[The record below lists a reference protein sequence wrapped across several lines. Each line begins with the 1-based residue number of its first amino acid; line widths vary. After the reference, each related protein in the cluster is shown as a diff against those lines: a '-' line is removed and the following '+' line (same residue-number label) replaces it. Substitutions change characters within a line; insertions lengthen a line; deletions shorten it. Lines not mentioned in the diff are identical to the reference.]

1 MEKTITKNMKK
12 ILTIILFL
20 QCTIG
25 VGAQE
30 FYSNEVNFIQIFSIK
45 MFQ

>member
-1 MEKTITKNMKK
+1 MKETITV
-12 ILTIILFL
+12 ILFL

-30 FYSNEVNFIQIFSIK
+30 FYLNEVNFIQIFSIK